1 MGNDD
6 ISNILE
12 EIANLKI
19 HSPPKNNSEKDKFE
33 EKIYTNTG
41 DSFDRC
47 SCAQIKNPFCENPY
61 KI

>member
-47 SCAQIKNPFCENPY
+47 SCDQIKNPFCENPY